1 MTKKIKNKNL
11 NMFVRNNGKNDHVH
25 ALYALLYVAKKEK
38 KAHKVTLLTGPKRK
52 IIKLCL
58 DGPAK

>member
-1 MTKKIKNKNL
+1 MKNKNL

-38 KAHKVTLLTGPKRK
+38 KH
-52 IIKLCL
+52 IKLHCL
-58 DGPAK
+58 RDQKEKS